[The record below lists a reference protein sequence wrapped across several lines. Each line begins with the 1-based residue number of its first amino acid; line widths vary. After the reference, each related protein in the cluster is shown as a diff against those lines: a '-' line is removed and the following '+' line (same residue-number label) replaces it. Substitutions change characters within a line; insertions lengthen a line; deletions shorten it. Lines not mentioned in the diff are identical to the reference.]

1 MRLVIAL
8 AVLVG
13 IDSVAW
19 FVADATG
26 ANGLGFC
33 LIPGRLVGLTCLL
46 LLLELVLAGAGNRE
60 ENLAGIGDFCGV
72 LDVLGVHGVSSML
85 YVGERGVLGTVSEG
99 IAGLLYLLTCWAA
112 NGIGIFFIS
121 AILIMLRRSLYLGHS
136 LLLSE

>member
-8 AVLVG
+8 AVLMG

-33 LIPGRLVGLTCLL
+33 LIPGRLVGLACLL
-46 LLLELVLAGAGNRE
+46 LLLAGAGNGE